1 LIHDGREGIREKEEY
16 RGHRLTAAELLYTLM
31 KNGTEYEVRKFVGG
45 KETGAGETLAKQALA
60 G

>member
-1 LIHDGREGIREKEEY
+1 MTEGKGLGKNSIVAIVR
-16 RGHRLTAAELLYTLM
+16 RLTELLYTLM

-45 KETGAGETLAKQALA
+45 KERDAGETLVKQALA